1 MKFANLALITLTLAL
16 VACSGGS
23 QFPEPTGKG
32 TFRAINAISTS
43 PNINFRLEE
52 VTGQRIL
59 PMTYRAMTGPT
70 RFDDFEYNFN
80 FEVRFAGELL
90 DTRVATVTRKIDA
103 NMDYTFVA
111 TGSVESPT
119 ILTWIG
125 DERVFEPDE
134 TVAEVK
140 LAHLAESVATVDF
153 YFAPPGTTPVLGE
166 ADGTL
171 SFGEVL
177 PPQDVE
183 TGDYEL
189 IVTPAGDPTTILYQS
204 IVATYAART
213 AAFVAIF
220 DGTTDDVAPI
230 TGNVL
235 VTIGGSSFA
244 MNDPRFPSTL
254 RFIQASRTLETVD
267 IYGDELLTN
276 QVVGA
281 LPFTGTSDD
290 VDVVDGEQQYFFTPA
305 GTTGAVVFETIV
317 VPGGGRRFEHY
328 SIGETGSL
336 VGVSGIRDTQPVSIY
351 PTLAVTNMLFNAQIV
366 DVYVVEPGESI
377 DDIVP
382 RFSALYG
389 FISGRLPLVA
399 GTYDLIVTADD
410 SKVPLDTEQITI
422 SNGDVARFTLFETA
436 DPNVIEILPQP

>member
-16 VACSGGS
+16 AACSSGT

-32 TFRAINAISTS
+32 TFRGLNAISTS
-43 PNINFRLEE
+43 PSINFRLEE

-59 PMTYRAMTGPT
+59 SMNYRDITAPT

-90 DTRVATVTRKIDA
+90 DTRVATVTQKIDA
-103 NMDYTFVA
+103 NRDYTFVA
-111 TGSVESPT
+111 TGAVENPT

-125 DERVFEPDE
+125 DERVFEAEE
-134 TVAEVK
+134 TVAEVR
-140 LAHLAESVATVDF
+140 LAHLAESVGPVDF
-153 YFAPPGTTPVLGE
+153 YFAPTGTTPVLGE

-171 SFGEVL
+171 SFGEIL
-177 PPQDVE
+177 PAQDVE
-183 TGDYEL
+183 AGNYEL
-189 IVTPAGDPTTILYQS
+189 IVTAPGDPTTILYQS
-204 IVATYAART
+204 IAVTYATRT
-213 AAFVAIF
+213 AAIVAIF
-220 DGTTDDVAPI
+220 DGTTDDAAPI
-230 TGNVL
+230 KGNVL

-244 MNDPRFPSTL
+244 INDPRFPSTL
-254 RFIQASRTLETVD
+254 SFIQASRSLETVD

-281 LPFTGTSDD
+281 LPYTGTSNEIS
-290 VDVVDGEQQYFFTPA
+290 VGDGEQPYFFTPA
-305 GTTGAVVFETIV
+305 GTTGAVVFETTV
-317 VPGGGRRFEHY
+317 VPGGGRRYEHY

-336 VGVSGIRDTQPVSIY
+336 LGVSGVRNTQPVSIY
-351 PTLAVTNMLFNAQIV
+351 PTLAVTNMLPSAQIA

-382 RFSALYG
+382 RFSAIYG

-399 GTYDLIVTADD
+399 GTYDVIITADD
-410 SKVPLDTEQITI
+410 SKVPLGTQQITI
-422 SNGDVARFTLFETA
+422 SNGDVVRFTLFETA